1 MKKQLYQWNFVI
13 KDLIPNQVKL
23 KRKVWLKEGELLL
36 DKKGDKLH
44 AYLLGDD
51 KDTFKSDEKIIPYL
65 WVSCLITSNAPDLGG
80 DGGVSIESKEE
91 LGTKPIYS
99 MSVSTSLPEEAVGD
113 IEKHAHKFLRF
124 IGNLHDKYISVI
136 SENEFIKIALDYFYE
151 AEKKFI
157 YSNEGFISAV
167 ISMEALFNEGPTD
180 IKYKLSHR
188 AAFLL
193 SLCEIDP
200 IEAFEKLKDS
210 YDKRSTLVHGGGVLS
225 HDPDR
230 YLVSKYT
237 RKSIIIFLILLKN
250 EERRKIGNKKRKANL
265 LKEIDY
271 AMLDENKRK
280 SLKNEICRGL
290 RDFKLPVPRVF
301 EGDGKNS
308 NYRVTAW

>member
-1 MKKQLYQWNFVI
+1 M
-13 KDLIPNQVKL
+13 
-23 KRKVWLKEGELLL
+23 
-36 DKKGDKLH
+36 
-44 AYLLGDD
+44 
-51 KDTFKSDEKIIPYL
+51 
-65 WVSCLITSNAPDLGG
+65 SCLVSSNAPNLEGG
-80 DGGVSIESKEE
+80 SGVSIESKEE
-91 LGTKPIYS
+91 LGTKPVYSTS
-99 MSVSTSLPEEAVGD
+99 MSISLPKEAIGD
-113 IEKHAHKFLRF
+113 IEKHAYKFLRF
-124 IGNLHDKYISVI
+124 IGKLHDKYILVI
-136 SENEFIKIALDYFYE
+136 SENEFIEIALDYFYE
-151 AEKKFI
+151 AEKKFV
-157 YSNEGFISAV
+157 YSNEGFISTV

-210 YDKRSTLVHGGGVLS
+210 YNKRSTLVHGGGSLP

-237 RKSIIIFLILLKN
+237 RKSIIIFLILLRS
-250 EERRKIGNKKRKANL
+250 EERRKIGNKKRKESL

-280 SLKNEICRGL
+280 SLKKEISKGIKE
-290 RDFKLPVPRVF
+290 FTLPVPRTF
-301 EGDGKNS
+301 EGEGKNS